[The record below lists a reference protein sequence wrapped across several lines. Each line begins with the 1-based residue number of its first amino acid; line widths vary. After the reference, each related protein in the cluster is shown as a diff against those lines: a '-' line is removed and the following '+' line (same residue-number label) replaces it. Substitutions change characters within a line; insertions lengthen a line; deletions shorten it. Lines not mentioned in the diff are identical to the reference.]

1 MELIMSYYSTCII
14 GLGPRGLSVLH
25 RILCH
30 AKASPNINIS
40 IAIFEPNE
48 PGVGVHSTE
57 QPDYLL
63 LNTVAGQLSM
73 FPQDNTFGSH
83 QTCNANISGP
93 TFYEWCQ
100 DLQIKIDMNNHVIK
114 ESGRHI
120 SSTDYLPR
128 RLAGEYLSF
137 TYKTLLAQ
145 CPTNVSITHYAD
157 MADNITP
164 HQLADKRLSYSVHSK
179 SKQVNCHS
187 LFLTLGHTGQNKDRL
202 ESKSRPSLYPMP
214 ASFSHVNQTD
224 LVGIE
229 GLGLAA
235 MDVLSCLTLGR
246 GGKIIRTQKGKIPQY
261 IPSGKEPKIC
271 LYSRSGMPFRVR
283 PEISA
288 TDKRHQAILLTPE
301 KIEQLTANGLQSV
314 DLERDF
320 IPLLFLEMRA
330 IYVLTLMDLK
340 VRTAV
345 EQSLRQHAE
354 VSSTSFLDILIP
366 IENDLGSFDPNQYVQ
381 DTLPEFVAP
390 EDYQSWF
397 KAFIIED
404 LLASLEGVSSNPV
417 KAALEVWRDL
427 RDSIRAISD
436 FNKLTP
442 HSHSLLYSKYSS
454 IVNRAV
460 GGPQR
465 ERHEDLIALMDAGI
479 VEVTTIHSVE
489 NNEVN
494 NSYQLHCKD
503 ATTRKMDFIIPAY
516 IDSSGIENTDSSV
529 LSSLKH
535 SGLIS
540 KPHAGSGSNSININN
555 LHQAISKKGD
565 AINNLWI
572 LGPNVEGTTYYN
584 HYIPTCGGVSKAYVD
599 ADTAVMN
606 FIKYI

>member
-1 MELIMSYYSTCII
+1 MQYYSTCII

-30 AKASPNINIS
+30 AKSSPNINIS

-48 PGVGVHSTE
+48 PGVGVHSTV

-83 QTCNANISGP
+83 QTCNDNISGP

-100 DLQIKIDMNNHVIK
+100 DLNIQIDMNNHVTNK
-114 ESGRHI
+114 LGRSI

-128 RLAGEYLSF
+128 RLVGEYLSF
-137 TYKTLLAQ
+137 TYKTLIAH
-145 CPTNVSITHYAD
+145 CPANVNIQRYAD
-157 MADNITP
+157 TVNEVTT
-164 HQLADKRLSYSVHSK
+164 HQLADSRLSYSIHSDEH
-179 SKQVNCHS
+179 QINCHS
-187 LFLTLGHTGQNKDRL
+187 LFLTLGHTGQSKDIT
-202 ESKSRPSLYPMP
+202 ETKTSTSLYPMP
-214 ASFSHVNQTD
+214 AAFSHINQTD

-246 GGKIIRTQKGKIPQY
+246 GGKIIRTEKGKIPQY

-283 PEISA
+283 PEIA
-288 TDKRHQAILLTPE
+288 VTDKRHQAILLTT
-301 KIEQLTANGLQSV
+301 KRLEQLTANGEQSV
-314 DLERDF
+314 DFERDF
-320 IPLLFLEMRA
+320 IPLLLLEMRA
-330 IYVLTLMDLK
+330 VYVLTLMDLQL
-340 VRTAV
+340 RRRV
-345 EQSLRQHAE
+345 EQSLRQHANI
-354 VSSTSFLDILIP
+354 STSSFLDILIP
-366 IENDLGSFDPNQYVQ
+366 IENDLGCFDPSLYVQ
-381 DTLPEFVAP
+381 DTLPEFVTP
-390 EDYQSWF
+390 IDYQGWF

-404 LLASLEGVSSNPV
+404 LSSSLEGISSNPV
-417 KAALEVWRDL
+417 KASLEVWRDL
-427 RDSIRAISD
+427 RDTIRAISD

-442 HSHSLLYSKYSS
+442 NSHSLLYSKYSG

-479 VEVTTIHSVE
+479 VEVTTVHGTEYNQEES
-489 NNEVN
+489 
-494 NSYQLHCKD
+494 SYQLNCKD
-503 ATTRKMDFIIPAY
+503 GTNRKMNIIIPAY
-516 IDSSGIENTDSSV
+516 LDSSGIENSNSSV
-529 LSSLKH
+529 LTSLKNN
-535 SGLIS
+535 GLIS
-540 KPHAGSGSNSININN
+540 KQNKILGSNSVNINPF
-555 LHQAISKKGD
+555 HQAISENGE
-565 AINNLWI
+565 AISNIWI

-599 ADTAVMN
+599 ADIAVIN
-606 FIKYI
+606 FMKNI